1 MSILAQAA
9 VKTAK
14 EVGMGLL
21 LFALIATFLLLSI
34 IAPGYAAALL
44 ITVLIT
50 GVFYGNYQE
59 ARREKELEEARAKTK
74 LDYKELVK
82 RIEENNNIFQSGSS
96 PKAGSEV
103 KITCTGGCS
112 GCGDKST
119 S

>member
-9 VKTAK
+9 IKTAK

-21 LFALIATFLLLSI
+21 LFAFIAMFLLLAAF
-34 IAPGYAAALL
+34 APLYAAVLL
-44 ITVLIT
+44 IVVLIS
-50 GVFYGNYQE
+50 GVFYGNYQI
-59 ARREKELEEARAKTK
+59 ARREKELEEARTKTK
-74 LDYKELVK
+74 LDYKALVK